1 MHVVRFIASFHTYDW
16 NLNMHMVWSH
26 FESCHGKDLSDPEC
40 GRAKY
45 ILRCHE
51 MRHTADAPTE
61 LKSSLD
67 QYKHLKAHHTSK
79 PTLHAVSCSSNRV
92 VVGTNRNLRQKKGK
106 GIYCRVYHWMPSKK
120 IRPLCALAEVETLP
134 GSCTLESHFFANA
147 QDCSKIYVKRLACFN
162 CNSCRCHR
170 YRQCE
175 HSQGRCG
182 SLLSKAVKLKS
193 GARDHAAE
201 TRNSTKIKEAG
212 LEKAKLIKVGMLIGS
227 ECDNETEPCIV
238 SIAVTEEKEW
248 HGGLLDRTWMGRIED
263 GMS

>member
-1 MHVVRFIASFHTYDW
+1 MDVVRFIASFHTYDW
-16 NLNMHMVWSH
+16 NMNMHMVWSH
-26 FESCHGKDLSDPEC
+26 FESAHGKDLSDPEC

-51 MRHTADAPTE
+51 MRHTADVPTE

-67 QYKHLKAHHTSK
+67 QYKHLKSHHTGK
-79 PTLHAVSCSSNRV
+79 PIMSAVLYSCHWV
-92 VVGTNRNLRQKKGK
+92 VVGTNRTFRQKKGK

-120 IRPLCALAEVETLP
+120 IRPLCTLAEVETLP
-134 GSCTLESHFFANA
+134 GSCTMESHFFANA

-182 SLLSKAVKLKS
+182 SLLSKPVNMKS

-201 TRNSTKIKEAG
+201 TRNSTRIKEAG
-212 LEKAKLIKVGMLIGS
+212 EAKAKLIKVGMLIGS
-227 ECDNETEPCIV
+227 ECDNESEPYII

-248 HGGLLDRTWMGRIED
+248 RGGLLDRTWMGKIKD
-263 GMS
+263 GT